1 MYNFTDSSICGTN
14 LDTDNPDTDHW
25 QGQQAGGSGEEAAL
39 AWEDFPFTGIIKTYN
54 TDKQIPDSAGT
65 ATALFRNI
73 ILLHITLLSKT
84 KNIYT

>member
-1 MYNFTDSSICGTN
+1 M
-14 LDTDNPDTDHW
+14 
-25 QGQQAGGSGEEAAL
+25 GEEESL
-39 AWEDFPFTGIIKTYN
+39 TWEDFPYTGLYKTYN

-73 ILLHITLLSKT
+73 ILLHITLALLSKT

>member
-1 MYNFTDSSICGTN
+1 MGQAGPGHRQR
-14 LDTDNPDTDHW
+14 DNPDTDHW

-73 ILLHITLLSKT
+73 ILLDITLSSEAPYGH
-84 KNIYT
+84 N